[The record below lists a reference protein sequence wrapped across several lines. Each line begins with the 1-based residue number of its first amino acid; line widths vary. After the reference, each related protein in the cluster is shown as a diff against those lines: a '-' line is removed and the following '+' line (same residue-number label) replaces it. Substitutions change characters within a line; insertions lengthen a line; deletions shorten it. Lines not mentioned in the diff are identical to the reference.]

1 MTHNLLELLVNMEKS
16 LHKSRTISS
25 EDTINELLSGNFQE
39 IGASG
44 KTYNK
49 NQIIELL
56 KNEEPFDINATDFEL
71 RLLSSDIAQLKYKS
85 STSNN
90 NNLSSTTL
98 RSSIWKHEG
107 KKWKMIFHQGTVV
120 QK

>member
-1 MTHNLLELLVNMEKS
+1 MTHNLLELLVSMEKS
-16 LHKSRTISS
+16 LHKSILRSS
-25 EDTINELLSGNFQE
+25 KEKIHELLSDNFQE

-71 RLLSSDIAQLKYKS
+71 SLYCQMILPSSNINQAHLV
-85 STSNN
+85 
-90 NNLSSTTL
+90 TTL
-98 RSSIWKHEG
+98 CHRLR
-107 KKWKMIFHQGTVV
+107 
-120 QK
+120 